1 MRIHKSKRVV
11 ALLSLLTCF
20 SFITKSQTNL
30 DGRRNVVTTSVSFL
44 SISPDSRAGALGDA
58 GVATTPDANSIHWNP
73 AKLAFVENDFAAS
86 LSYVPWLKKL
96 VPDINLSY
104 LSGYM
109 RIDKMSTF
117 GASLRYFS
125 LGDITFTNDIGEY
138 LGDFRPNELAVDGA
152 YARKL
157 SDNFSLGL
165 ALRFIY
171 SNLAG
176 NTPVS
181 GGRETKPGTAFA
193 GDISAYYQFEEQEI
207 NNRPLDISL
216 GINISNIGSKITYT
230 DETDKDFIPINLRL
244 GGYFNYHIDD
254 YNQIALIIDLNKLL
268 VPTLPIYQV
277 DSNGN
282 SIRGENGDLL
292 LKYGKNPDVPVVQGM
307 IQSFS
312 DAPAGFTEEM
322 REITPS
328 IGVEYWYMNQIAG
341 RAGYFY
347 EHETKGNRQYMTLGL
362 GIKYSRL
369 QLDVSYLIP
378 TNNKTASQSSPLGD
392 TVRFTLAFNFGEN
405 E

>member
-1 MRIHKSKRVV
+1 MNIHSSKR
-11 ALLSLLTCF
+11 LIFITILLTLF
-20 SFITKSQTNL
+20 SLYSFAQTGL
-30 DGRRNVVTTSVSFL
+30 DGRRNVVTTSVPFL
-44 SISPDSRAGALGDA
+44 SISPDSRAGALADA

-73 AKLAFVENDFAAS
+73 AKLAFVEDEFAVS
-86 LSYVPWLKKL
+86 LSYVPWLKQL

-109 RIDKMSTF
+109 RIDKMSSF

-157 SDNFSLGL
+157 SDNLSIGV

-181 GGRETKPGTAFA
+181 GGRETRPGVAYA
-193 GDISAYYQFEEQEI
+193 GDISAYYVVPDIKIQDK
-207 NNRPLDISL
+207 PLDMNF
-216 GINISNIGSKITYT
+216 GVNISNIGSKITYT

-254 YNQIALIIDLNKLL
+254 YNQIALIIDFNKLL
-268 VPTLPIYQV
+268 VPTLPIYET

-282 SIRGENGDLL
+282 SVRGANGDLSL
-292 LKYGKNPDVPVVQGM
+292 ISGKNPDVPVVQGM

-312 DAPAGFTEEM
+312 DAPGGFNEEM

-328 IGVEYWYMNQIAG
+328 VGIEYWYMNQIAG
-341 RAGYFY
+341 RVGYFY
-347 EHETKGNRQYMTLGL
+347 EHETKGNRQFLTLGL
-362 GIKYSRL
+362 GIRYSKL
-369 QLDVSYLIP
+369 ELDVSYLVP
-378 TNNKTASQSSPLGD
+378 TNNKTASQASPLGD
-392 TVRFTLAFNFGEN
+392 TIRFTLAFNFDEK
-405 E
+405 